1 MLRESG
7 RKMEKSSKLVLTSKY
22 IFLSLFALFNIVPI
36 FYMIIG
42 SIKTESEYAK
52 SPFSIPLNLEFDN
65 YAKAWEIA
73 NMNVYFMN
81 SLIVTLVSLIVTVLL
96 GSLAA
101 FFLARFNF
109 KLRGPTYALFLL
121 GMLIPIHATI
131 IPIFLIM
138 KDFHLLDTY
147 WSLIFPY
154 TAFHLSL
161 TIFIME
167 GFMRGLPK
175 DLEESAVVDGAG
187 IYRIFWSI
195 ILPITRPAMATVV
208 ILNFIYNWNEYLYA
222 LVLISSTA
230 LKTLP
235 LGLANF
241 VGVETASL
249 TLQMAALTIALIPI
263 IIFYLLLQKQLV
275 NGMTAGAVKG

>member
-1 MLRESG
+1 
-7 RKMEKSSKLVLTSKY
+7 MEKTSRTAQFFGY
-22 IFLSLFALFNIVPI
+22 TFLSIFAIFNIIPLL
-36 FYMIIG
+36 YMVID
-42 SIKTESEYAK
+42 SFKTEQEYAA
-52 SPFSIPLNLEFDN
+52 SPFAMPKGLEFAN
-65 YAKAWEIA
+65 YAKAWDIA
-73 NMNVYFMN
+73 NMDTYFLN
-81 SLIVTLVSLIVTVLL
+81 SIIITFGSLILTVLL

-101 FFLARFNF
+101 FFLARFKF
-109 KLRGPTYALFLL
+109 KLRGFTYALFLL
-121 GMLIPIHATI
+121 GMLVPIHATL
-131 IPIFLIM
+131 IPIFMIM
-138 KDFHLLDTY
+138 KNIYLLDTH
-147 WSLIFPY
+147 WSLILPY

-161 TIFIME
+161 TIFILE

-175 DLEESAVVDGAG
+175 DLEESGVMDGAG
-187 IYRIFWSI
+187 IYRIYWSI
-195 ILPITRPAMATVV
+195 ILPITRPAMATVI
-208 ILNFIYNWNEYLYA
+208 ILNFIYNWNEYLFA

-235 LGLANF
+235 LGIANF